1 MARTTGQHKTPL
13 IRCARGAGMI
23 ENIRTFP
30 DSHWE
35 MLNGCRF
42 WVQLIR
48 VGEAFFFLLS
58 PEAHLG
64 KRMLRILRNIK
75 FFFKK
80 NKNKKAMKAVSLLS
94 SFGVHEINPG
104 CLHT

>member
-75 FFFKK
+75 FFKK
-80 NKNKKAMKAVSLLS
+80 KKTKTKKQRKQCLCSLLLG
-94 SFGVHEINPG
+94 FMK
-104 CLHT
+104 

>member
-1 MARTTGQHKTPL
+1 
-13 IRCARGAGMI
+13 MI

-75 FFFKK
+75 CFLKKKQKQKSNESSVFALFFWG
-80 NKNKKAMKAVSLLS
+80 S
-94 SFGVHEINPG
+94 
-104 CLHT
+104 